1 MAAGRAR
8 VLDAPRRGGLAGRDA
23 AGVIAWPCYLIEVPA
38 LYTLAMLRGL
48 SPVFGV
54 WLVDQAGTAALAAG
68 SVALLALAWGT
79 LARSRWAWWAGLAL
93 IAVAGVSA
101 VITLA
106 ATSWG
111 ELLAL
116 WRLPAYEVR
125 FLAGIPL
132 RAILPSWW
140 AAPGAAM
147 ALLCA
152 PAAIVAPPT
161 AGRGR
166 RRAFIHLA
174 EREAAWHATPD
185 HRPPGSSPCS
195 PPRGA
200 RAVRRRRRWPLRFTT
215 LRGGQVTIWGQGLYR
230 YDTAFYAAGN
240 RGTDAVMLCLGVPL
254 LIATAVGYSRGSL
267 RAGLLLLG
275 ALGYSLYLYATLAFN
290 AAYNSLFL
298 AYVALLSA
306 SLFAFIGA
314 FAAVD
319 RDALPARW
327 RPGLP
332 RRGLAAFMFA
342 GGAVTLLLWGEP
354 LVTALLRRQPPPLLV
369 SYTPGHLA
377 LDMAVVTPPPSW
389 RRPGVAGRPM
399 GYVMAV
405 RC

>member
-1 MAAGRAR
+1 LGAA
-8 VLDAPRRGGLAGRDA
+8 RRGTRPDA
-23 AGVIAWPCYLIEVPA
+23 
-38 LYTLAMLRGL
+38 
-48 SPVFGV
+48 
-54 WLVDQAGTAALAAG
+54 
-68 SVALLALAWGT
+68 
-79 LARSRWAWWAGLAL
+79 
-93 IAVAGVSA
+93 
-101 VITLA
+101 
-106 ATSWG
+106 
-111 ELLAL
+111 
-116 WRLPAYEVR
+116 
-125 FLAGIPL
+125 
-132 RAILPSWW
+132 
-140 AAPGAAM
+140 
-147 ALLCA
+147 
-152 PAAIVAPPT
+152 
-161 AGRGR
+161 
-166 RRAFIHLA
+166 RAFIPSCRKRGA
-174 EREAAWHATPD
+174 AREARLTRTSSGRLI
-185 HRPPGSSPCS
+185 RP
-195 PPRGA
+195 A
-200 RAVRRRRRWPLRFTT
+200 RRRPGGTGLFAAGGDGPFAFTT

-354 LVTALLRRQPPPLLV
+354 LVTALLRRQPPALLD
-369 SYTPGHLA
+369 SYTTMVTYA
-377 LDMAVVTPPPSW
+377 LDLAVVTPATLLCGALVW
-389 RRPGVAGRPM
+389 RRRPL

-405 RC
+405 PLLTIIVLLLPTIAVQTFFQVRVGIAFTPPQIAGPIAGFSLLGAIAAVLLVRLLRHTT